1 MNDKLNT
8 ALLLLE
14 YNINQL
20 NFKNTNNQ
28 DLYYISQKFYLLKNN
43 LENKQYSNYIQNVSD
58 FLEIYS
64 LLFPEITNLLFFI
77 LKESKNEISLTIVSE
92 NSKIK
97 KNVVC
102 FISEISRLDEIFE
115 KFSDISNNLPAIIDL
130 KVQLDLNNINHS
142 IMFSTLSYIENK
154 ITMKNDMLRAIDN
167 LIEKHYNT
175 QN

>member
-20 NFKNTNNQ
+20 NFKDTNNQ
-28 DLYYISQKFYLLKNN
+28 DLYDISQKFYLLKNN

-64 LLFPEITNLLFFI
+64 LLFPDITNLLFFI

-92 NSKIK
+92 NSEIK
-97 KNVVC
+97 NNVVC
-102 FISEISRLDEIFE
+102 FISEISRLDEVFE

-130 KVQLDLNNINHS
+130 KIQLDLNNVNHS

>member
-1 MNDKLNT
+1 MNDKLTT

-20 NFKNTNNQ
+20 NLKNTNNQ
-28 DLYYISQKFYLLKNN
+28 DLYDISQKFYLLKNN

-58 FLEIYS
+58 VLEIYS
-64 LLFPEITNLLFFI
+64 LRFPEITNLLFFI

-92 NSKIK
+92 NSEIK
-97 KNVVC
+97 NNVVC
-102 FISEISRLDEIFE
+102 FISEVSRLDEIFE

-130 KVQLDLNNINHS
+130 KIQLDLNNVNHS

-154 ITMKNDMLRAIDN
+154 IIMKNDTLRSIDN

-175 QN
+175 QT